1 MPSEH
6 ARPGKR
12 PKKPSLIDPMKLRR
26 RRFAAGLSS
35 TALAERSGLALSTVS
50 DYENGR
56 RSPSP
61 DSLARLAEALNCE
74 TTDLMHAMRER
85 KAVA

>member
-6 ARPGKR
+6 ARPGRR
-12 PKKPSLIDPMKLRR
+12 PKKPSLIDPKKLRR

-35 TALAERSGLALSTVS
+35 TALAERSGLALSTIS
-50 DYENGR
+50 DYEHGR

-61 DSLARLAEALNCE
+61 DSLSRLAQALGCE
-74 TTDLMHAMRER
+74 TTDLMRAVREQ
-85 KAVA
+85 KAAA